1 MLPRFLFGIL
11 LCFLF
16 LASTAR
22 AQDRVGGA
30 RKQATALSVGGD
42 VIRLDGRLDDQP
54 WRRATAITEFLQ
66 KEPIEGATPT
76 EQMDVRFA
84 YDATGL
90 YVGARMYSRDP
101 RMIQAPLGRR
111 DEVATQSE
119 NIIVSL
125 DTFLDRRTAYSFGV
139 SASGV
144 RLDRFHPQDD
154 ETRFDAGFD
163 PVWEVQTNIDE
174 QGWTAEFWIP
184 FSQLRFNEQATQ
196 TWGLNIRRFTPT
208 LQEEDYWVLVPRTER
223 AWASRFGELRGIE
236 SIRRT
241 RRVEL
246 LPFIVGSTTRD
257 SQREAANPFDTA
269 HNLAGRVGL
278 DMKMG
283 LGPSLTLQATVNPD
297 FGQVEADPA
306 EVNLSV
312 IPTRFVEKRPFFT
325 EDAQLLATFGQTSY
339 YSRRIGARPLIQAS
353 ADFVDY
359 PEATTILGAAKLT
372 GRIRPRTSL
381 GILAAVTDDEAA
393 RLATRG
399 SPLITKTRVTAPAAY
414 GLARVQREFGQL
426 GSTASVMVIGMRRAL
441 GAADPLAA
449 LLSRSTFSGSADTV
463 LRFKGGEY
471 EFRMGAGGQI
481 VNGEPSAIE
490 RLQRSSVHFAQRPD
504 KQYAQLDP
512 TLTSL
517 RGFWAR
523 PSLQRVSGRHWIWSA
538 STAFQSPSLE
548 LNDTGFIS
556 GADGIQPT
564 VRLSYRETTPGR
576 FLRNYSIE
584 IADRGE
590 WNFGGDRQRN
600 TIQPSVNVTWKNFWT
615 TRVSVGFNQRTKNAT
630 LTRGGPL
637 MEEPTRWSS
646 TATVN
651 NGTTAQTG
659 WSGTATIARDED
671 GGWSR
676 RFNGSFSFRPSP
688 QWQLAVTPLYD
699 RLVYTQQ
706 YVTTLGAGRPATYDK
721 RYVFAEIERSTL
733 STQFRMG
740 YTLKPDLNL
749 DVYAEPFAASG
760 RYYNY
765 GELLRPSTRERLAY
779 GASGTSVTPQSDGSL
794 IVSADGNP
802 FAVDNHDFNVR
813 SFRNTTVLR
822 YEWRLGSTLYLVW
835 QQNRH
840 AENSMGTRVGLGDM
854 FSSLTDQGTNVFLVK
869 TSFWLPVR

>member
-1 MLPRFLFGIL
+1 MPRLLLYGVLCL
-11 LCFLF
+11 LC
-16 LASTAR
+16 LASPAR
-22 AQDRVGGA
+22 AQDRAGGA
-30 RKQATALSVGGD
+30 RKEATALPVGGD
-42 VIRLDGRLDDQP
+42 AIRVDGRLDDQS
-54 WRRATAITEFLQ
+54 WRRAPAITEFFQ
-66 KEPIEGATPT
+66 KEPIEGAVPT
-76 EQMDVRFA
+76 ERMDVRFA

-90 YVGARMYSRDP
+90 YIGARMYSRDP
-101 RMIQAPLGRR
+101 KMIQAPLGRR
-111 DEVATQSE
+111 DEVDTQSE

-154 ETRFDAGFD
+154 EATFDAGFD
-163 PVWEVQTNIDE
+163 PVWAVQTRIDE

-196 TWGLNIRRFTPT
+196 TWGLNVRRFTPT
-208 LQEEDYWVLVPRTER
+208 LKEEDYWVLVPRTQR

-246 LPFIVGSTTRD
+246 LPFIVGSSTMN
-257 SQREAANPFDTA
+257 SQREKTNPFDTA
-269 HNLAGRVGL
+269 HNLVGRVGL

-306 EVNLSV
+306 EVNLTV

-325 EDAQLLATFGQTSY
+325 EDAQLLTTFGQTSY
-339 YSRRIGARPLIQAS
+339 YSRRIGARPIISAS

-359 PEATTILGAAKLT
+359 PAATTILGAAKLT

-393 RLATRG
+393 RLVTRG
-399 SPLITKTRVTAPAAY
+399 SPLITKTLVTAPAAY
-414 GLARVQREFGQL
+414 GLARVQREFGKL
-426 GSTASVMVIGMRRAL
+426 GSTASVMVIGMHRVM
-441 GAADPLAA
+441 GTADPLAA
-449 LLSRSTFSGSADTV
+449 LLSRSTFSGSADTL

-471 EFRMGAGGQI
+471 EFRVGAGGQT
-481 VNGEPSAIE
+481 VNGEPAAVE
-490 RLQRSSVHFAQRPD
+490 RLQRSTVHFAQRPD
-504 KQYAQLDP
+504 RQYAQLDP

-523 PSLQRVSGRHWIWSA
+523 PTLQRVSGRHWLWSA
-538 STAFQSPSLE
+538 STVLQSPSLE
-548 LNDTGFIS
+548 LNDTGFLT

-564 VRLSYRETTPGR
+564 VRLSYRETKPGR
-576 FLRNYSIE
+576 FLRSYSIA
-584 IADRGE
+584 IADLGE
-590 WNFGGDRQRN
+590 WTFGWDRQRN
-600 TIQPSVNVTWKNFWT
+600 TIQPSVNVIWKNFWT
-615 TRVSVGFNQRTKNAT
+615 TLVSVDFNQRTQNAT
-630 LTRGGPL
+630 LSRGGPL
-637 MEEPTRWSS
+637 MQEPVRWSS
-646 TATVN
+646 TATVG

-659 WSGTATIARDED
+659 WSGTATIGRDED
-671 GGWSR
+671 GGWTHHL
-676 RFNGSFSFRPSP
+676 NGSFSFRPSP
-688 QWQLAVTPLYD
+688 QWKLSVTPLYD
-699 RLVYTQQ
+699 HLVYTQQ
-706 YVTTLGAGRPATYDK
+706 YVTTLGAGRPVTYDK

-733 STQFRMG
+733 STQFRTSF
-740 YTLKPDLNL
+740 TLKPDLNL
-749 DVYAEPFAASG
+749 DVYAEPFATSG
-760 RYYNY
+760 RYDHY
-765 GELLRPSTRERLAY
+765 GELLRPGTRERLTY
-779 GASGTSVTPQSDGSL
+779 GASGTSVTPQPGGSL
-794 IVSADGNP
+794 IVTAGGNP
-802 FAVDNHDFNVR
+802 FRLDNRDFNVR

-840 AENSMGTRVGLGDM
+840 AETSMGTQVGLGDM
-854 FSSLTDQGTNVFLVK
+854 FSSITDQGTNVFLVK